1 MLAPLDHPDP
11 AHCLVTGTGLTHL
24 GSAQARDAMH
34 QAMQQAEEQLSDSMK
49 MFRLGLEGG
58 RPEGDGPGVA
68 PEWFYKGDGSIVAAP
83 GQPLTMPGF
92 ALDGGEEAEIAML
105 YVIDDDGRPWR
116 VGYALGN
123 EFADHVLERQNYLYL
138 AHSKLRPCAFGP
150 ELLLGEL
157 PPDVRGRIS
166 VVRGGERI
174 WQAEFISGEAN
185 MSHTLA
191 NLEHHHFKYPLFRRP
206 GDVHVH
212 FIGAAVL
219 SFTAGIKAEPG
230 DVFEID
236 VPRLRRAAAQPAR
249 ACARRRHGAGEATV
263 ARREFR
269 PPARPWPARR
279 AANPSSRLAQ
289 NGCAEQTRDAPEQSR
304 EREQR
309 HSGDGPLPQDALGAL
324 QRGAQGNAG
333 TGQRGAEHHDIALGH
348 ARQMVPEAPQ
358 ADGEHPAEQHRPERC
373 PEG

>member
-1 MLAPLDHPDP
+1 MRLVQFLSDAGERRVGVVSDDGRSVRALSGVRTTYELAQQAARERCQLADLVAAAGGSETLELTGLLSNGRVLAPLDHPDP

-34 QAMQQAEEQLSDSMK
+34 QAMQQAEDQLSDSMK

-58 RPEGDGPGVA
+58 RPEGGGPGVA

-83 GQPLTMPGF
+83 GQPLTMPRF

-105 YVIDDDGRPWR
+105 YVIDDDGRPCR

-138 AHSKLRPCAFGP
+138 AHSKLRECAFGP

-191 NLEHHHFKYPLFRRP
+191 NLEHHHFKYALFRRP

-230 DVFEID
+230 DVFELD
-236 VPRLRRAAAQPAR
+236 VPAFGAPLR
-249 ACARRRHGAGEATV
+249 
-263 ARREFR
+263 
-269 PPARPWPARR
+269 
-279 AANPSSRLAQ
+279 NPLAL
-289 NGCAEQTRDAPEQSR
+289 APDE
-304 EREQR
+304 
-309 HSGDGPLPQDALGAL
+309 G
-324 QRGAQGNAG
+324 
-333 TGQRGAEHHDIALGH
+333 
-348 ARQMVPEAPQ
+348 MVRVKQ
-358 ADGEHPAEQHRPERC
+358 L
-373 PEG
+373 

>member
-1 MLAPLDHPDP
+1 MRLVQFLSDGGERRVGVVSDDGGSVQALPGVRTTYELAQQAAREHRPLVDLVAAAGGSEVLDLADLLTGGRVLAPLDHPDP

-34 QAMQQAEEQLSDSMK
+34 QAMQQAEDQLSDSMK

-58 RPEGDGPGVA
+58 RPEGGGPGVA

-83 GQPLTMPGF
+83 GQPLTMPSF
-92 ALDGGEEAEIAML
+92 ALDGGEEAEVVML

-138 AHSKLRPCAFGP
+138 AHSKLRECALGP

-157 PPDVRGRIS
+157 PEDVRGTIS
-166 VVRGGERI
+166 VVRRGERT

-219 SFTAGIKAEPG
+219 SFTAGIKAAAG

-236 VPRLRRAAAQPAR
+236 VPAFGAPLR
-249 ACARRRHGAGEATV
+249 
-263 ARREFR
+263 
-269 PPARPWPARR
+269 
-279 AANPSSRLAQ
+279 NPLAL
-289 NGCAEQTRDAPEQSR
+289 APDE
-304 EREQR
+304 
-309 HSGDGPLPQDALGAL
+309 G
-324 QRGAQGNAG
+324 
-333 TGQRGAEHHDIALGH
+333 
-348 ARQMVPEAPQ
+348 MVRVKQ
-358 ADGEHPAEQHRPERC
+358 L
-373 PEG
+373 

>member
-1 MLAPLDHPDP
+1 MRLVQFLSDAGERRVGRVSDDDRSVQVLSGISTTYELAQQAARERRSLADLAAAVGDSEILDLSDLLANGRVLAPLDHPDP

-34 QAMQQAEEQLSDSMK
+34 QAMQQAEDELSDSMK

-58 RPEGDGPGVA
+58 KPAGAGPGVA

-83 GQPLTMPGF
+83 GAPLTMPGF

-105 YVIDDDGRPWR
+105 YVIDDDGRPCR

-123 EFADHVLERQNYLYL
+123 EFSDHVLERQNYLYL

-150 ELLLGEL
+150 ELLLGDL
-157 PPDVRGRIS
+157 PEDVRGTIRLL
-166 VVRGGERI
+166 RGEERI

-219 SFTAGIKAEPG
+219 SFTAAIRAEPG

-236 VPRLRRAAAQPAR
+236 VPAFGAPLRNPLAR
-249 ACARRRHGAGEATV
+249 APDEGMVRV
-263 ARREFR
+263 
-269 PPARPWPARR
+269 
-279 AANPSSRLAQ
+279 
-289 NGCAEQTRDAPEQSR
+289 QT
-304 EREQR
+304 
-309 HSGDGPLPQDALGAL
+309 L
-324 QRGAQGNAG
+324 
-333 TGQRGAEHHDIALGH
+333 
-348 ARQMVPEAPQ
+348 
-358 ADGEHPAEQHRPERC
+358 
-373 PEG
+373 

>member
-1 MLAPLDHPDP
+1 MRLVQFVSANGERRVGRVGDDGRGVQVLSGVGTTYDLARQAAREGRSLAELAAAAGNSEMVDLHELLADGRVLSPLDHPDP

-34 QAMQQAEEQLSDSMK
+34 QALQEDEGKLSDSMK

-58 RPEGDGPGVA
+58 KPAGAGPGVA

-83 GQPLTMPGF
+83 GQPLTMPSF

-105 YVIDDDGRPWR
+105 YVIDDAGRPCR
-116 VGYALGN
+116 VGFALGN
-123 EFADHVLERQNYLYL
+123 EFSDHVLERQNYLYL

-157 PPDVRGRIS
+157 PDDVRGTVS
-166 VVRGGERI
+166 VRRGAERV
-174 WQAEFISGEAN
+174 WQAEFLSGEAN

-219 SFTAGIKAEPG
+219 SVTAGIKAEPG
-230 DVFEID
+230 DVFEIQ
-236 VPRLRRAAAQPAR
+236 AAAFGAALCNPLAVAPDAGMVRVR
-249 ACARRRHGAGEATV
+249 A
-263 ARREFR
+263 
-269 PPARPWPARR
+269 
-279 AANPSSRLAQ
+279 L
-289 NGCAEQTRDAPEQSR
+289 
-304 EREQR
+304 
-309 HSGDGPLPQDALGAL
+309 
-324 QRGAQGNAG
+324 
-333 TGQRGAEHHDIALGH
+333 
-348 ARQMVPEAPQ
+348 
-358 ADGEHPAEQHRPERC
+358 
-373 PEG
+373 

>member
-34 QAMQQAEEQLSDSMK
+34 QAMQQAEDQLSDSMK

-92 ALDGGEEAEIAML
+92 ALDGGEEAEIAIL
-105 YVIDDDGRPWR
+105 YVIDDDGRPCR

-166 VVRGGERI
+166 VVRGEERI

-236 VPRLRRAAAQPAR
+236 VPAFGAPLR
-249 ACARRRHGAGEATV
+249 
-263 ARREFR
+263 
-269 PPARPWPARR
+269 
-279 AANPSSRLAQ
+279 NPLAL
-289 NGCAEQTRDAPEQSR
+289 APDE
-304 EREQR
+304 
-309 HSGDGPLPQDALGAL
+309 G
-324 QRGAQGNAG
+324 
-333 TGQRGAEHHDIALGH
+333 
-348 ARQMVPEAPQ
+348 MVRVKQ
-358 ADGEHPAEQHRPERC
+358 L
-373 PEG
+373 

>member
-1 MLAPLDHPDP
+1 MRLVQFLSDGGERRVGVVSDDGGSVQALPGVRTTYELAQQAAREHRPLVDLVAAAGGSEVLDLADLLTGGRVLAPLDHPDP

-34 QAMQQAEEQLSDSMK
+34 QAMQQAEDQLSDSMK

-58 RPEGDGPGVA
+58 RPEGGGPGVA

-83 GQPLTMPGF
+83 GQPLTMPSF
-92 ALDGGEEAEIAML
+92 ALDGGEEAEVVML

-138 AHSKLRPCAFGP
+138 AHSKLRECALGP

-157 PPDVRGRIS
+157 PEDVRGTIS
-166 VVRGGERI
+166 VVRRGERI

-219 SFTAGIKAEPG
+219 SFTAGIKAAAG

-236 VPRLRRAAAQPAR
+236 VPAFGAPLR
-249 ACARRRHGAGEATV
+249 
-263 ARREFR
+263 
-269 PPARPWPARR
+269 
-279 AANPSSRLAQ
+279 NPLAL
-289 NGCAEQTRDAPEQSR
+289 APDE
-304 EREQR
+304 
-309 HSGDGPLPQDALGAL
+309 G
-324 QRGAQGNAG
+324 
-333 TGQRGAEHHDIALGH
+333 
-348 ARQMVPEAPQ
+348 MVRVKQ
-358 ADGEHPAEQHRPERC
+358 L
-373 PEG
+373 

>member
-1 MLAPLDHPDP
+1 MRLVQFLSEAGERRVGRVSDDGRGVQVLSGVGTTYQLAQQAARERRSLADLATAAGDSEMLDLSDLLTNRRVLAPLDHPDP
-11 AHCLVTGTGLTHL
+11 AHCLITGTGLTHL

-34 QAMQQAEEQLSDSMK
+34 QAMQQAETELSDSMK

-58 RPEGDGPGVA
+58 KPAGAGPGVA

-105 YVIDDDGRPWR
+105 YLIDDDGRPCR

-123 EFADHVLERQNYLYL
+123 EFSDHVLERQNYLYL

-150 ELLLGEL
+150 ELLLGDL
-157 PPDVRGRIS
+157 PGDVRGTIS
-166 VVRGGERI
+166 VLRGEERI

-191 NLEHHHFKYPLFRRP
+191 NLEHHHFKYPQFRRP

-219 SFTAGIKAEPG
+219 SFSAGIKAAPG

-236 VPRLRRAAAQPAR
+236 VPEFGAPLRNPLALAPDEGMVR
-249 ACARRRHGAGEATV
+249 V
-263 ARREFR
+263 R
-269 PPARPWPARR
+269 P
-279 AANPSSRLAQ
+279 L
-289 NGCAEQTRDAPEQSR
+289 
-304 EREQR
+304 
-309 HSGDGPLPQDALGAL
+309 
-324 QRGAQGNAG
+324 
-333 TGQRGAEHHDIALGH
+333 
-348 ARQMVPEAPQ
+348 
-358 ADGEHPAEQHRPERC
+358 
-373 PEG
+373 